1 MTFEHFW
8 LKESKKGMRPALWN
22 EQCARHAWNAA
33 IYAAAQVALETAKDA
48 EDAAKAKD
56 ATDYVAGYQDSAV
69 DTQEAISEMEV
80 EVQT

>member
-8 LKESKKGMRPALWN
+8 LKESTKGLRPALWN

-33 IYAAAQVALETAKDA
+33 VQAC
-48 EDAAKAKD
+48 
-56 ATDYVAGYQDSAV
+56 
-69 DTQEAISEMEV
+69 EAIVADKHDPCEPWLDPGDLTARLEA